1 MAQDE
6 RNRDLN
12 DGEREIDLIE
22 LLAYLV
28 RHSRLLIFAL
38 IAGLVIVPI
47 VSLLSKKPDKEDVD
61 KIFSCYDK
69 KNQVPVTQSLE

>member
-22 LLAYLV
+22 LLAYIV
-28 RHSRLLIFAL
+28 RHGRILIFAL
-38 IAGLVIVPI
+38 IAGLII
-47 VSLLSKKPDKEDVD
+47 GTGVSAG
-61 KIFSCYDK
+61 
-69 KNQVPVTQSLE
+69 SLY